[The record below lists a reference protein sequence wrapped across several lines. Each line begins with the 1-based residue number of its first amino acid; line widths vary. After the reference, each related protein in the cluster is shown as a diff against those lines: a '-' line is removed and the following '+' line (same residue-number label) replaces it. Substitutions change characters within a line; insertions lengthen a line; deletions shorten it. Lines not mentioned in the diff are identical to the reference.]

1 VALPSPKGSA
11 VAEFSLK
18 MYSGLATTRE
28 YEGRILSLFVVVE
41 RTKSNRTKSNRT
53 QVRLNFNP
61 FIAIN
66 LPWFSKDIP
75 TVLVSLAN
83 PYHLIDAPYVST
95 FIHGYSDNTYAID
108 SIVEKMMGKST
119 FKGINLVDPYCGNRW
134 DVHLYD

>member
-1 VALPSPKGSA
+1 
-11 VAEFSLK
+11 
-18 MYSGLATTRE
+18 MATTRE

-41 RTKSNRTKSNRT
+41 RTKSNRT

-108 SIVEKMMGKST
+108 SIVEKMMGK
-119 FKGINLVDPYCGNRW
+119 FRI
-134 DVHLYD
+134 